1 MNFVF
6 FATKRIIELK
16 KGWILA
22 DWLKIKHFRSKRVCA
37 LFDAAKH
44 AMQWVRPISHISD
57 FEWGRTRIFQ
67 ILNGRKDERTI
78 LAFWV
83 ETPILCHPLPLP
95 IYHRPY
101 HIKIGSGTFY
111 FSFYLVNNWSFLLR
125 TFLYFNRCAMK
136 FETHC
141 FERWY
146 CAASAGSANQVCN
159 LIWCQLFD
167 TKLENIGAQRHLSEL
182 TQN

>member
-1 MNFVF
+1 MDNNDDNDNYSSSRCWMGNMSIGPTILRCVKCFQFWV
-6 FATKRIIELK
+6 KRSP
-16 KGWILA
+16 ILA
-22 DWLKIKHFRSKRVCA
+22 L
-37 LFDAAKH
+37 
-44 AMQWVRPISHISD
+44 
-57 FEWGRTRIFQ
+57 
-67 ILNGRKDERTI
+67 
-78 LAFWV
+78 WV
-83 ETPILCHPLPLP
+83 ENPILCHHLHLP

-141 FERWY
+141 FERWS